1 MPNRILKESILD
13 SPTLARLSDFS
24 QDQFPRLL
32 LLCDDWGC
40 FNADPES
47 VKGKAYSKRPKVTPK
62 IISNILQEFNHEGML
77 FLWYDKDRIYGFWTG
92 WQDHNW
98 CNTSAVTPEGK

>member
-13 SPTLARLSDFS
+13 SPTLARLDDFV

-32 LLCDDWGC
+32 LLVDDWGC

-47 VKGKAYSKRPKVTPK
+47 IKGRAYPKRKKVTPAVIGK
-62 IISNILQEFNHEGML
+62 ILKGFHEGGML
-77 FLWYDKDRIYGFWTG
+77 FMWIVEDRTYGFFVG
-92 WQDHNW
+92 WDNHNY
-98 CNTSAVTPEGK
+98 CNKS